1 MTAVRP
7 PITADITYEEIES
20 LPEFADLKGCLMVC
34 RPTTRER
41 IRTSPITGS
50 VANSGS
56 AVAAQRIVRGLER
69 VQSIVRDGTPIS
81 LTIWDESACAD
92 DPTRCSVRLFH
103 FPTTTQ
109 ASAASSTP
117 WVLVIPGGGYQS
129 VCNAFEGFPAA
140 AELNAA
146 GYHAFV
152 LSYRVRLDNLMPR
165 PIDDV
170 AQAIRYIRRHT
181 GDLNIDPNA
190 PYAVMGFSAGGH
202 LAAEWGTT
210 NHGYATYELPKPAAF
225 VLAYP
230 PIDVRLS
237 APADKPRDNFTR
249 SLIDD
254 RDLET
259 LDEFSINLHMSHD
272 YPDTFIWQCR
282 DDDVVPFENLN
293 VMVERL
299 EHFDVPHQSLV
310 FEHGGHALMKPHD
323 EIADRWMEQALPF
336 LQERLH

>member
-1 MTAVRP
+1 MSTMKSS
-7 PITADITYEEIES
+7 ITSETTYKEIES
-20 LPEFADLKGCLMVC
+20 LPEFADLKGYLMVC

-41 IRTSPITGS
+41 LCMSPIAGS
-50 VANSGS
+50 AANSGS
-56 AVAAQRIVRGLER
+56 TLAAHRIVRGLER
-69 VQSIVRDGTPIS
+69 VRSIVRNGTPIS
-81 LTIWDESACAD
+81 LNIWDESACAD
-92 DPTRCSVRLFH
+92 DPTRRCVRLFH
-103 FPTTTQ
+103 FPATTQ
-109 ASAASSTP
+109 ELTSSSAP

-152 LSYRVRLDNLMPR
+152 LSYRVRLENLMPK

-170 AQAIRYIRRHT
+170 AQAIRYIGRHAKE
-181 GDLNIDPNA
+181 LNIDPNA

-202 LAAEWGTT
+202 LAAEWGTM
-210 NHGYATYELPKPAAF
+210 NHGYATYNLPKPAAL

-237 APADKPRDNFTR
+237 APADKPRDSFTR
-249 SLIDD
+249 SLIDN
-254 RDLET
+254 RSLEA
-259 LDEFSINLHMSHD
+259 LDEFSINLQMNHN

-293 VMVERL
+293 IMTERL
-299 EHFDVPHQSLV
+299 EHFGIPHQSLV
-310 FEHGGHALMKPHD
+310 FERGGHALMKPHD
-323 EIADRWMEQALPF
+323 EEANRWMAQVIPF
-336 LQERLH
+336 LQKRLH